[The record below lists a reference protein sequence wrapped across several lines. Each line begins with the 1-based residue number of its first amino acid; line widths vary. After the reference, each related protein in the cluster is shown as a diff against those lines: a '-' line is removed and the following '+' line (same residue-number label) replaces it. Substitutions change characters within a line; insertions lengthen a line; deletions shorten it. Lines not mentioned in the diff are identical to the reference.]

1 MISESADGVS
11 SAALRPWTARA
22 AMSWFPLS
30 ANPLTREATVNR
42 PRPGQEDASPGE
54 QVGDAA
60 AEEQAAAGHH
70 QVGRDQPLQLAAFEV
85 ELGADG
91 RQRGVDDRDVEH
103 DQDLGDQGD
112 GQQRP

>member
-1 MISESADGVS
+1 MISDSADGVS

-22 AMSWFPLS
+22 AMSWLPLS

-42 PRPGQEDASPGE
+42 ASPVRKTRRRGE

-70 QVGRDQPLQLAAFEV
+70 QVGGDQPLQLAAVEV
-85 ELGADG
+85 QGA
-91 RQRGVDDRDVEH
+91 RRWTAVRC
-103 DQDLGDQGD
+103 
-112 GQQRP
+112 